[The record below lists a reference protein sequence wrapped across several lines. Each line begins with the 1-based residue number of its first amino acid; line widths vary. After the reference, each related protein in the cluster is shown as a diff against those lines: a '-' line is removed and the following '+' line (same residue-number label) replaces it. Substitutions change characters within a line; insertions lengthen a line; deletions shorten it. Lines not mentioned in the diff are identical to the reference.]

1 VPDAALDACGA
12 ARSGEPGG
20 GLYSP
25 PEPLLRWGLPCAGGW
40 SQRRRWGGAEL
51 PVEDEAEVEAAGAPP
66 AKTAVEVL
74 KARGQMEV

>member
-1 VPDAALDACGA
+1 MQPGALKAVASSAHPNPRC
-12 ARSGEPGG
+12 
-20 GLYSP
+20 LY
-25 PEPLLRWGLPCAGGW
+25 AGGW